1 MDILRPPRRF
11 AFLRRPAVIWT
22 ALAALGLALLSGALN
37 VGLGAKPAS
46 LSVAAKSVSLARVE
60 RGPLALDLRA
70 SGILAP
76 SEVRWIAALSDG
88 RVERIEVQA
97 GSALKQG
104 QVLLVLSNPQLQ
116 QRAEESRWTLEQ
128 AQAEVRALQL
138 GLESQQLS
146 AAAAVQ
152 RAELAAQSAQ
162 LQWAAD
168 EELLKDGMISKLAH
182 QRSAFNL
189 KQSEQGLALERQLLL
204 QTQASQLAQLS
215 AKRAAIAKLSK
226 SLQRDLDMVAAL
238 TVRAPMDGIL
248 QELNLQTG
256 QSVGNGATLAKLARA
271 DALYAE
277 LQVQEAL
284 ARDIAVG
291 QSVQL
296 DLRTGGSDGQMAG
309 VVRRVAPKVNKGAV
323 VVDVALHGGLPRGAK
338 PDLSVDGVIAISR
351 LADTLQVQRPVFS
364 QALMTASVFR
374 VGADG
379 VAERV
384 AVQFGPAS
392 VGRIAVRSGL
402 QLGDRIVVS
411 DTSAWSQAT
420 RVSIR

>member
-1 MDILRPPRRF
+1 MDIHRPPRRF
-11 AFLRRPAVIWT
+11 AFLRRPAVKWT
-22 ALAALGLALLSGALN
+22 LLAAIGLALLAAALS

-46 LSVAAKSVSLARVE
+46 LSVAAKSVSLASVE
-60 RGPLALDLRA
+60 RGALALDLRA
-70 SGILAP
+70 GGILAP
-76 SEVRWIAALSDG
+76 SDARWIAALSEG
-88 RVERIEVQA
+88 RIERIDAQA

-104 QVLLVLSNPQLQ
+104 QVLLVLNNPQLQ

-128 AQAEVRALQL
+128 AQAEARALQL
-138 GLESQQLS
+138 ALESQQMS

-168 EELLKDGMISKLAH
+168 QELLKDGMVSKLAH

-189 KQSEQGLALERQLLL
+189 KQSEQGLVLERQLL
-204 QTQASQLAQLS
+204 QQAQASKQAQLS
-215 AKRAAIAKLSK
+215 AKRAAVAKLSK

-238 TVRAPMDGIL
+238 TVRAPMDGVL
-248 QELNLQTG
+248 QELNLQIG
-256 QSVGNGATLAKLARA
+256 QSVTAGSTLAKLARA

-296 DLRTGGSDGQMAG
+296 DLRTGGNDGQMAG
-309 VVRRVAPKVNKGAV
+309 VVTRVAPKVSKGMV
-323 VVDVALHGGLPRGAK
+323 LVDVALHGDLPRGAK
-338 PDLSVDGVIAISR
+338 PDLSVDGTIAISR

-364 QALMTASVFR
+364 QAQASASVFR

-384 AVQFGPAS
+384 TVQFGPAS
-392 VGRIAVRSGL
+392 VGRIAVRAGL

-411 DTSAWSQAT
+411 DTSAWNQAA